1 MSGSESVGAK
11 FHVSRE
17 TLPYNAAAMTNI
29 QHPTSN
35 IARFSLE
42 GRTAIVT
49 GAGRGLGRA
58 MSLALASA
66 GANVVCAAR
75 SLDQIERTAADIT
88 ANGGRA
94 VAHTTDVRDSAAC
107 DALIQRA
114 VSEYGRLDI
123 MLSNAGIG
131 DMRSAGRELWDIED
145 DAWRDTLEVN
155 LSSAFYCARA
165 ASKVM
170 VAQNEARARG
180 ASAPPNAPNGD
191 VSREASPPPGGVIIN
206 VASGTA
212 TRAYTLD
219 IGYGSAKAGVIAM
232 TKTLSAMLV
241 KHDIRVNCIIPGYV
255 LQAPAPP
262 GEAGER
268 SAVFAQARGKYLPV
282 QRLGEAWELGP
293 LAIFLA
299 SDASS
304 YITGQGFVI
313 DGAGLAGGLAPT
325 SFAPDV
331 SLK

>member
-1 MSGSESVGAK
+1 MD
-11 FHVSRE
+11 
-17 TLPYNAAAMTNI
+17 T
-29 QHPTSN
+29 
-35 IARFSLE
+35 RFDLT
-42 GRTAIVT
+42 GKTAIVT
-49 GAGRGLGRA
+49 GAGRGLGRQMA
-58 MSLALASA
+58 LALAHA

-75 SLDQIERTAADIT
+75 SLDQIQRTADDIAALGT
-88 ANGGRA
+88 DARA

-114 VSEYGRLDI
+114 VDEYGRLDI

-170 VAQNEARARG
+170 VAQ
-180 ASAPPNAPNGD
+180 
-191 VSREASPPPGGVIIN
+191 GGGGTIIN

-255 LQAPAPP
+255 LQAPA
-262 GEAGER
+262 ADDR
-268 SAVFAQARGKYLPV
+268 SIVFAQARGKYLPA

-293 LAIFLA
+293 LAVFLA

-313 DGAGLAGGLAPT
+313 DGGGLAGGLAPT
-325 SFAPDV
+325 TFSPTV
-331 SLK
+331 PL

>member
-1 MSGSESVGAK
+1 M
-11 FHVSRE
+11 
-17 TLPYNAAAMTNI
+17 PD
-29 QHPTSN
+29 P
-35 IARFSLE
+35 RFSLE
-42 GRTAIVT
+42 GKVAIVT
-49 GAGRGLGRA
+49 GAGRGLGRQMA
-58 MSLALASA
+58 LSLADA
-66 GANVVCAAR
+66 GADVVCAAR
-75 SLDQIERTAADIT
+75 SLDQIERTATDIR
-88 ANGGRA
+88 ALGRRA
-94 VAHTTDVRDSAAC
+94 VAQPTDVRDSAAC
-107 DALIQRA
+107 DALVSRA
-114 VSEYGRLDI
+114 VAEFGRLDV

-131 DMRSAGRELWDIED
+131 DMRSAGRELWDIAD

-170 VAQNEARARG
+170 VEQG
-180 ASAPPNAPNGD
+180 A
-191 VSREASPPPGGVIIN
+191 GGTIIN

-241 KHDIRVNCIIPGYV
+241 KHKIRVNCIIPGYV
-255 LQAPAPP
+255 QQAPSQDD
-262 GEAGER
+262 R
-268 SAVFAQARGKYLPV
+268 SVVFAQARGKYLPV

-304 YITGQGFVI
+304 YVTGQGFVI

-325 SFAPDV
+325 TFAPAV
-331 SLK
+331 PIK

>member
-1 MSGSESVGAK
+1 MLE
-11 FHVSRE
+11 
-17 TLPYNAAAMTNI
+17 
-29 QHPTSN
+29 
-35 IARFSLE
+35 RFSLT
-42 GRTAIVT
+42 GKTAIVT
-49 GAGRGLGRA
+49 GAGRGLGRQMA
-58 MSLALASA
+58 LALAHA
-66 GANVVCAAR
+66 GADVVCAAR
-75 SLDQIERTAADIT
+75 SLDQIERTADDIRSL
-88 ANGGRA
+88 GRRS
-94 VAHTTDVRDSAAC
+94 VAHTTDVRESAAC
-107 DALIQRA
+107 DALVQRA
-114 VSEYGRLDI
+114 VDEFGRLDI

-170 VAQNEARARG
+170 VAQG
-180 ASAPPNAPNGD
+180 Q
-191 VSREASPPPGGVIIN
+191 GGVIIN

-255 LQAPAPP
+255 LQAPA
-262 GEAGER
+262 ADDR
-268 SAVFAQARGKYLPV
+268 SIVFAQARGKYLPV

-293 LAIFLA
+293 LAVFLA

-304 YITGQGFVI
+304 YVTGQGFVI
-313 DGAGLAGGLAPT
+313 DGGDLAGGLAPT
-325 SFAPDV
+325 PFAPLV
-331 SLK
+331 PL

>member
-1 MSGSESVGAK
+1 MD
-11 FHVSRE
+11 
-17 TLPYNAAAMTNI
+17 T
-29 QHPTSN
+29 
-35 IARFSLE
+35 RFDLT
-42 GRTAIVT
+42 GKTAIVT
-49 GAGRGLGRA
+49 GAGRGLGRQMA
-58 MSLALASA
+58 LALAHA

-75 SLDQIERTAADIT
+75 SLDQIQRTADDIT
-88 ANGGRA
+88 ALGRKA

-114 VSEYGRLDI
+114 VDEYGRLDI

-170 VAQNEARARG
+170 VAQNAQRDDAK
-180 ASAPPNAPNGD
+180 
-191 VSREASPPPGGVIIN
+191 GGGTIIN

-255 LQAPAPP
+255 LQAPA
-262 GEAGER
+262 ADDR
-268 SAVFAQARGKYLPV
+268 SIVFAQARGKYLPA

-293 LAIFLA
+293 LAVFLA

-313 DGAGLAGGLAPT
+313 DGGGLAGGLAPT
-325 SFAPDV
+325 TFAPTV
-331 SLK
+331 PL